1 MRLVLVF
8 LGLFFSVAPAF
19 AEGAYIS
26 MSGRGSVSA
35 APDVAEISVGV
46 TTTSPTADR
55 AMRANAARMNEVFA
69 LLEAQKIQRADIQTV
84 QFSVNPQWSN
94 RQTSIDKP
102 LEIDGFVATNILRIK
117 VRNIPALGAVLD
129 ALATAGANRIESI
142 SFSITDQAPL
152 LDRARVLAVEDARH
166 KAEVFAKAAGVTLG
180 AIEMISETADVAS
193 PVFRAEAL
201 RLDASPIAEGTQI
214 VSADVT
220 IRWALD

>member
-1 MRLVLVF
+1 M
-8 LGLFFSVAPAF
+8 
-19 AEGAYIS
+19 
-26 MSGRGSVSA
+26 
-35 APDVAEISVGV
+35 
-46 TTTSPTADR
+46 
-55 AMRANAARMNEVFA
+55 
-69 LLEAQKIQRADIQTV
+69 
-84 QFSVNPQWSN
+84 
-94 RQTSIDKP
+94 
-102 LEIDGFVATNILRIK
+102 EIDGFVATNILRIK